1 MRGSRFRSAADPGVF
16 YGARERRTACAEL
29 GYWRWRFLNDSPGL
43 THIGPVAQ
51 TVFQANVEAPAVDL
65 RQKPFS
71 RDARDWTHAESY
83 EAAQAFARTA
93 REARVGLI
101 LYGSV
106 RDPERGECGVLLTP
120 RGFAPPRRPLVEQTR
135 FLTVTESAS
144 AWQREGER
152 YEFSWR

>member
-1 MRGSRFRSAADPGVF
+1 M
-16 YGARERRTACAEL
+16 
-29 GYWRWRFLNDSPGL
+29 
-43 THIGPVAQ
+43 HIGPVAQ
-51 TVFQANVEAPAVDL
+51 TVSQANVEAPAVDL

-83 EAAQAFARTA
+83 EATQAFARTA

-106 RDPERGECGVLLTP
+106 RDPERGALLTP
-120 RGFAPPRRPLVEQTR
+120 RGFAPPRRPLVEQTW

-144 AWQREGER
+144 AWRREGER
-152 YEFSWR
+152 YEFVWR

>member
-1 MRGSRFRSAADPGVF
+1 VRGSRFRSAADPGVF
-16 YGARERRTACAEL
+16 YGAREQRTACAEL
-29 GYWRWRFLNDSPGL
+29 GYWRWRFVRDSHGL
-43 THIGPVAQ
+43 RHIGPVAQ
-51 TVFQANVEAPAVDL
+51 TVFQASVEAPAVDL

-83 EAAQAFARTA
+83 EATQAFARTA

-106 RDPERGECGVLLTP
+106 RDPERG
-120 RGFAPPRRPLVEQTR
+120 FAPPRRPLVEQTW

-144 AWQREGER
+144 AWRREGER
-152 YEFSWR
+152 YEFVWR